1 MQVDD
6 DQTYSDDD
14 ESTELLET
22 FGTWE
27 RLIDG
32 HYGLWEDETRDCYDM
47 VAGEQWATDDKLAM
61 EDAGKVPVTFNRIAP
76 NLDAVCGVEIENRQ
90 KVTYEPRQV
99 GASAQNELLSAA
111 ADWVRDEC
119 DAEHEESDAF
129 RDALICGVGVIE
141 TRMSYDEDLA
151 GQIIIER
158 VDPLEVRFDPS
169 ARKTNYADARYIR
182 RKKPYSSIEFE
193 ELFPGE
199 DGEGFPEGGKRKPVI
214 VQPKLRYTHGSEQEG
229 DDDTVWVTEWQWFD
243 TTPIYRISHPDTQ
256 EERLVDQKTFEQL
269 QELAENEGVT
279 LDYIVQRQRRY
290 RRAFVAN
297 GEILDLQDIEVG
309 AFTYTAITGKRDR
322 NKGTFYG
329 LVRPMLDPQRFSNK
343 LFSQILHMVNVNAKG
358 GLMGEVDA
366 FEDIRDA
373 EATWADPAAFT
384 KLAPGGMAKVKEK
397 TPPSY
402 PQSMDRLMEVSVTAI
417 RDTTGINQEMLGLAG
432 RDQPGVLEAQR
443 KKQAYSILSAFF
455 DAARRYRKIQGRILL
470 DFMRKFLPPDTLVR
484 IINDDGSPMYQQI
497 GQAFDAQSDK
507 FNVIVDDTPA
517 GPNQKSIVFQMIT
530 QLMPLLQ
537 NANLGPDVWA
547 ELLKY
552 SPLPSAVSLKIG
564 QALMQQTEQPD
575 PMAEQMKQL
584 QVQGA
589 SADVAVK
596 QAQAAH
602 HSAQAQKLTI
612 DAQNAQQ
619 TGAMTAQADAMHKVS
634 QAGLADA
641 KAKAAPVQH
650 AAAVFG
656 AQARSLRAETA
667 ALQDAADK
675 ASGIIDQL
683 DPSKPAPNSY

>member
-1 MQVDD
+1 MQVDDNQNPQVDD
-6 DQTYSDDD
+6 DQA
-14 ESTELLET
+14 EMLER
-22 FGTWE
+22 FGTWD

-32 HYGLWEDETRDCYDM
+32 HYGEWEDEARDCFDM
-47 VAGEQWATDDKLAM
+47 VAGTQWSSDDELAM
-61 EDAGKVPVTFNRIAP
+61 KDAQKIPVTFNRIAP
-76 NLDAVCGVEIENRQ
+76 NIDAVCGVEIENRQ
-90 KVTYEPRQV
+90 KVVYEPRQV
-99 GASAQNELLSAA
+99 GATAQNELLSAA

-129 RDALICGVGVIE
+129 RDALICGVGVME
-141 TRMSYDEDLA
+141 TRMSYDEELV
-151 GQIIIER
+151 GQIVIER

-182 RKKPYSSIEFE
+182 RKKPYSSIEFG
-193 ELFPGE
+193 ELFPDE
-199 DGEGFPEGGKRKPVI
+199 EGEGFPQGGKRKPVI
-214 VQPKLRYTHGSEQEG
+214 VQPQLRYTHGSEQEG

-243 TTPIYRISHPDTQ
+243 TIPVYRISHPQTA
-256 EERLVDQKTFEQL
+256 EERLVNEETFEQL
-269 QELAENEGVT
+269 SQLAEQEGVA

-297 GEILDLQDIEVG
+297 GRILDLQDIDVG

-343 LFSQILHMVNVNAKG
+343 LFSQILHIINTNAKG
-358 GLMGEVDA
+358 GLMGEIDA
-366 FEDIRDA
+366 FDDVRDA
-373 EATWADPAAFT
+373 EKTWAQPDAFT
-384 KLAPGGMAKVKEK
+384 ILAPGGMAKIKEK
-397 TPPSY
+397 TPPAY
-402 PQSMDRLMEVSVTAI
+402 PQGMDRLMEVSVSSI

-455 DAARRYRKIQGRILL
+455 DATRRYRKMQGRILL
-470 DFMRKFLPPDTLVR
+470 DFMRKYLPPDTLVR

-497 GQAFDAQSDK
+497 GSAFSAETDK

-530 QLMPLLQ
+530 QMMPLLQ

-552 SPLPSAVSLKIG
+552 SPLPSAVALKIG
-564 QALMQQTEQPD
+564 QALMQQQQQPD

-584 QVQGA
+584 QVAHAG
-589 SADVAVK
+589 ADVQLKV
-596 QAQAAH
+596 AQAAKLNAE
-602 HSAQAQKLTI
+602 AQAVPMAT
-612 DAQNAQQ
+612 
-619 TGAMTAQADAMHKVS
+619 QADAVHKAG
-634 QAGLADA
+634 QAQLASA
-641 KAKAAPVQH
+641 RAQAAPVE
-650 AAAVFG
+650 AASARFG
-656 AQARSLRAETA
+656 ANARSLRAEA
-667 ALQDAADK
+667 KALQDAADQ
-675 ASGIIDQL
+675 ASAIITNL